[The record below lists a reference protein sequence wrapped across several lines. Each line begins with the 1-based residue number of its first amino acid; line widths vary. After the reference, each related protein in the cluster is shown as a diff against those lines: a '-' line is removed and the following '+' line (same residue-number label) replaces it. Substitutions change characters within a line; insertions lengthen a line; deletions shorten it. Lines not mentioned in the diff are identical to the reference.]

1 MNDFRYAAR
10 TLRNSPGFTAIVTV
24 LLALGIAANGVIFS
38 AVDAVM
44 LKRLPVREPEHLYRV
59 VTNLPQLGKRSSM
72 SLELAQALR
81 DRAKFVSEIFGEQ
94 EDFSVLRDRGPSEQI
109 RVYSV
114 TPNFFAALGVT
125 ARYGRLIGPG
135 DTDGAVLSYGF
146 FERRFAAN
154 PDAIGRSIVL
164 ENQRYTGSRRYT
176 IVGVLPKT
184 FNGIAIDTGP
194 DVRVPLDPAA
204 KEVYL
209 DLSVRLRDGASP
221 AQASAEINA
230 IRNAMDPK
238 EDIEMFRRV
247 ELEPLEHGISRL
259 RDRFSSALFFLTA
272 AAGVLLLMVCVNVAG
287 LLIARSAGRRQEM
300 AVRLALGATRARLIR
315 QMLAENLL
323 LSSIGGLGGIA
334 LALAATPLIERMI
347 PPQRDYSNQ
356 ITPMTLDLH
365 LDWRVFAFSL
375 ILCALTAI
383 VLSLIPAWSAA
394 RTALD
399 QALRSA
405 RASARWRGRQ
415 ALMVFEIALCTALL
429 AGAGLLVRTFEQL
442 HHLEP
447 GFDRDHVVAFTVNPA
462 VNNYNAEQIATIA
475 RGWRERILQMPG
487 VKAVAQAQL
496 GLMRGS
502 GMKTTAGTPGQRLT
516 PGDFMNTSMNG
527 VSLEYFDALGMRVV
541 AGRNFVPADTGRTP
555 RAVIVNQTFAR
566 RFLPG
571 VDPIGKL
578 VGGGAVGAVV
588 KGNAEIVGVVS
599 DAKYRSLREPIQPIE
614 VFAPSRR
621 IRERFHSVRAHGE
634 SPGIDYR
641 SGARSA
647 ARDRSGAA
655 DRRDTHARR
664 RSRRNAVERAID
676 GFARHHFRGDG
687 GDPDRSWAV
696 RVARIFGGAAKAGD
710 RDSNG
715 TGRGGGRYWSRC
727 WSTGDSHGRNRR
739 GDRRRCRDAGRA
751 DDSRVALWN
760 RGDRCVNAV
769 YDGRFRVPGRRP
781 VGSSPDPASS
791 PDRSSQRASPRLSIK
806 CNQSISQNFRA
817 YT

>member
-1 MNDFRYAAR
+1 MNDLRYAVR
-10 TLRNSPGFTAIVTV
+10 TLRNSPGFTAIVAI
-24 LLALGIAANGVIFS
+24 LLAVGIATNCVIFS

-44 LKRLPVREPEHLYRV
+44 LKRLPVHGPEHLYRV
-59 VTNLPQLGKRSSM
+59 ITNLPQLGKRSSM

-81 DRAKFVSEIFGEQ
+81 DRAKFVSEVFGEQ
-94 EDFSVLRDRGPSEQI
+94 EDFSVIREPGPSEQI
-109 RVYSV
+109 RMYSV
-114 TPNFFAALGVT
+114 TPNFFAALGVN

-135 DTDGAVLSYGF
+135 DTDAAVLSYGF
-146 FERRFAAN
+146 FERRFGGN

-164 ENQRYTGSRRYT
+164 EKRRYT
-176 IVGVLPKT
+176 IVGVLPKN

-221 AQASAEINA
+221 AQATAEINA
-230 IRNAMDPK
+230 IRNALDPK

-287 LLIARSAGRRQEM
+287 LLVARSAGRRQEM

-315 QMLAENLL
+315 QMLTENLL
-323 LSSIGGLGGIA
+323 LSSIGGLGGVA
-334 LALAATPLIERMI
+334 LAFAARPLIERVI

-365 LDWRVFAFSL
+365 LDWRVLAFSL
-375 ILCALTAI
+375 TLCALTAM

-399 QALRSA
+399 HALRSA

-442 HHLEP
+442 HHLDP
-447 GFDRDHVVAFTVNPA
+447 GFDRDHVVTFTVDPML
-462 VNNYNAEQIATIA
+462 NNYESEQIAPIA
-475 RGWRERILQMPG
+475 RAWRDRILQMPG
-487 VKAVAQAQL
+487 VQAVGRAQM

-502 GMKTTAGTPGQRLT
+502 GMKMTAGVNGQRLT
-516 PGDFMNTSMNG
+516 PADFMNTSING
-527 VSLEYFDALGMRVV
+527 VSLEYFDAMGLHIV
-541 AGRNFVPADTGRTP
+541 AGRNFVPADGDRTP

-566 RFLPG
+566 RFFSG
-571 VDPIGKL
+571 ADPVGKL
-578 VGGGAVGAVV
+578 VGGGPPGTVV

-614 VFAPSRR
+614 YSLRPHEFASSFTLYVRTANRPESIIAPARDALRLIDPALPIVETHTLAEEVDATLWSERLMASLATIFAVMAAVLTAVGLYGLLAYSVAQRRREIGIRMALGAAAGDIGRDIGQPAILMAGIGVSIGLAVVLLAAPAIRALLYGIAASDGLTLCITAIFVFLVAA
-621 IRERFHSVRAHGE
+621 F
-634 SPGIDYR
+634 
-641 SGARSA
+641 SA
-647 ARDRSGAA
+647 A
-655 DRRDTHARR
+655 
-664 RSRRNAVERAID
+664 VPILRALQ
-676 GFARHHFRGDG
+676 
-687 GDPDRSWAV
+687 V
-696 RVARIFGGAAKAGD
+696 
-710 RDSNG
+710 
-715 TGRGGGRYWSRC
+715 
-727 WSTGDSHGRNRR
+727 
-739 GDRRRCRDAGRA
+739 
-751 DDSRVALWN
+751 
-760 RGDRCVNAV
+760 
-769 YDGRFRVPGRRP
+769 
-781 VGSSPDPASS
+781 DPASALRQ
-791 PDRSSQRASPRLSIK
+791 D
-806 CNQSISQNFRA
+806 
-817 YT
+817 